1 MILSTA
7 PTVRWLACITG
18 VSALSDEPLSEAGFE
33 TLAIREGLTRGFEQE
48 HSDPIYATSS
58 FVFESAEE
66 AAATFA
72 GDRAGNTYSRF
83 SNPTVSVFEKRLAAL
98 EGGEDC
104 VATSSG
110 MSAILTLCLTVLKSG
125 DHVVCSKN
133 VFGSTVSLFNNIL
146 TKLDIE
152 VSFVSLRN
160 LEEWRAAVTPKTKL
174 FFCETPSNPICEVG
188 DIRAIASIAHAS
200 NALLAVDNCFCT
212 PALQRPLAL
221 DADVV
226 MHSATK
232 YLDGQGRV
240 LGGALVGTTELMAD
254 VRSFVRVCGPSMSPF
269 NAWVF
274 SKGLETLQLRMN
286 AHSASAMALAEWLS
300 AHERV
305 TTVNY
310 CGLESHP
317 DHQLAASQQ
326 SAFGGVLSFE
336 MAGGQD
342 EAWAFIN
349 GVRLMSLT
357 ANLGDVKTTICHPAS
372 TTHGRLSD
380 DQKREAGITPSL
392 IRIAVG
398 LEDVADLIKDC
409 ERGFKALSA

>member
-1 MILSTA
+1 M
-7 PTVRWLACITG
+7 VRSSAYIIG
-18 VSALSDEPLSEAGFE
+18 ANALSDTPLSEAGFE
-33 TLAIREGLTRGFEQE
+33 TLAIREGLIRGFEQE

-58 FVFESAEE
+58 FVFESAEQ
-66 AAATFA
+66 AAATFS
-72 GDRAGNTYSRF
+72 GEREGNTYSRF

-110 MSAILTLCLTVLKSG
+110 MSAILTLCLTVLKTG
-125 DHVVCSKN
+125 DHVVCSRN
-133 VFGSTVSLFNNIL
+133 VFGSTVGLFNNIL
-146 TKLDIE
+146 TKLGIN
-152 VSFVSLRN
+152 VSFVSLRD
-160 LEEWRAAVTPKTKL
+160 LSDWQAAVTPKTKL

-188 DIRAIASIAHAS
+188 DIRQIAKIARSA

-212 PALQRPLAL
+212 PALQKPLEL
-221 DADVV
+221 GADVV

-240 LGGALVGTTELMAD
+240 LGGALVGSAELMAD
-254 VRSFVRVCGPSMSPF
+254 VRAFVRVCGPSMSPF

-274 SKGLETLQLRMN
+274 SKGLETLQLRMD
-286 AHSASAMALAEWLS
+286 AHSSRAMALANWLGNHDKVS
-300 AHERV
+300 K
-305 TTVNY
+305 VNY
-310 CGLESHP
+310 CGLETHP
-317 DHQLAASQQ
+317 DHALAKSQQ

-336 MAGGQD
+336 VTGDQA

-349 GVRLMSLT
+349 STRLMSLT

-380 DQKREAGITPSL
+380 EQKQEAGIVNSL

-398 LEDVADLIKDC
+398 LEDVSDIIADC
-409 ERGFKALSA
+409 ERGFSAL

>member
-7 PTVRWLACITG
+7 LTVRWLACITG

-33 TLAIREGLTRGFEQE
+33 TLAIREGLSRGFEQE

-72 GDRAGNTYSRF
+72 GDRHGNTYSRF

-160 LEEWRAAVTPKTKL
+160 LEEWRAAVTPRTKL

-200 NALLAVDNCFCT
+200 SALLAVDNCFCT

-221 DADVV
+221 EADVV

-240 LGGALVGTTELMAD
+240 LGGALVGTAELMAD
-254 VRSFVRVCGPSMSPF
+254 VRAFVRVCGPSMSPF

-286 AHSASAMALAEWLS
+286 AHSASAMTLAKWLS

-305 TTVNY
+305 TKVNY

-349 GVRLMSLT
+349 RVRLMSLT

-380 DQKREAGITPSL
+380 NQKREAGITQSL

>member
-1 MILSTA
+1 MRSS
-7 PTVRWLACITG
+7 ACIIG
-18 VSALSDEPLSEAGFE
+18 VNALSDTPLSKAGFE
-33 TLAIREGLTRGFEQE
+33 TLAIREGLIRGFEQE

-58 FVFESAEE
+58 FVFESAEQ
-66 AAATFA
+66 AAATFS
-72 GDRAGNTYSRF
+72 GERDGNTYSRV

-110 MSAILTLCLTVLKSG
+110 MSAILTLCLTVLKTG
-125 DHVVCSKN
+125 DHVVCSRN
-133 VFGSTVSLFNNIL
+133 VFGSTVGLFNNIL
-146 TKLDIE
+146 TKLGID
-152 VSFVSLRN
+152 VSFVSLRD
-160 LEEWRAAVTPKTKL
+160 LSDWQAAVTPRTKL

-188 DIRAIASIAHAS
+188 NIREIAGIAHSA

-212 PALQRPLAL
+212 PALQKPLEL
-221 DADVV
+221 GADVV

-240 LGGALVGTTELMAD
+240 LGGALVGGEELMAD
-254 VRSFVRVCGPSMSPF
+254 VRAFVRVCGPSMSPF

-274 SKGLETLQLRMN
+274 SKGLETLQLRMD
-286 AHSASAMALAEWLS
+286 AHSARAMTLANWLLS
-300 AHERV
+300 HDKVSR
-305 TTVNY
+305 VNY
-310 CGLESHP
+310 CGLETHP
-317 DHQLAASQQ
+317 DHALAESQQ

-336 MAGGQD
+336 VIGAQA

-349 GVRLMSLT
+349 STRLRSLT

-380 DQKREAGITPSL
+380 EQKQEAGITNSL

-398 LEDVADLIKDC
+398 LEDVNDIIADC
-409 ERGFKALSA
+409 ERGFSAL

>member
-1 MILSTA
+1 MLDT
-7 PTVRWLACITG
+7 
-18 VSALSDEPLSEAGFE
+18 PLSEAGFE
-33 TLAIREGLTRGFEQE
+33 TLAIREGLVRGFEQE

-58 FVFESAEE
+58 FVFESAEQ
-66 AAATFA
+66 AAATFS
-72 GDRAGNTYSRF
+72 GERDGNTYSRF

-110 MSAILTLCLTVLKSG
+110 MSAILTLCLTVLKTG
-125 DHVVCSKN
+125 DHVVCSRN
-133 VFGSTVSLFNNIL
+133 VFGSTVGLFNNIL
-146 TKLDIE
+146 TKLGID
-152 VSFVSLRN
+152 VSFVSLRD
-160 LEEWRAAVTPKTKL
+160 LSDWRSAVTPRTKL

-188 DIRAIASIAHAS
+188 DIRQIAAIAHGA

-212 PALQRPLAL
+212 PALQKPLEL
-221 DADVV
+221 GADVV

-240 LGGALVGTTELMAD
+240 LGGALVGGAELMAD
-254 VRSFVRVCGPSMSPF
+254 VRAFVRVCGPSMSPF

-274 SKGLETLQLRMN
+274 SKGLETLQLRMD
-286 AHSASAMALAEWLS
+286 AHSSRAMTLADWLVGHDKVS
-300 AHERV
+300 
-305 TTVNY
+305 TVNY
-310 CGLESHP
+310 CGLETHP
-317 DHQLAASQQ
+317 DHELAKSQQ

-336 MAGGQD
+336 VVGGQA

-349 GVRLMSLT
+349 STRLMSLT

-380 DQKREAGITPSL
+380 EQKQEAGITSSL

-398 LEDVADLIKDC
+398 LEDMSDIIADC
-409 ERGFKALSA
+409 ERGFSAL

>member
-1 MILSTA
+1 MRSSAYIIGA
-7 PTVRWLACITG
+7 N
-18 VSALSDEPLSEAGFE
+18 ALSDTPLSEAGFE
-33 TLAIREGLTRGFEQE
+33 TLAIREGLIRGFEQE

-58 FVFESAEE
+58 FVFESAEQ
-66 AAATFA
+66 AAATFS
-72 GDRAGNTYSRF
+72 GERDGNTYSRF

-98 EGGEDC
+98 EAGEDC

-110 MSAILTLCLTVLKSG
+110 MSAILTLCLTVLKTG
-125 DHVVCSKN
+125 DHVVCSRN
-133 VFGSTVSLFNNIL
+133 VFGSTVGLFNNIL
-146 TKLDIE
+146 TKLGID
-152 VSFVSLRN
+152 VSFVSLRD
-160 LEEWRAAVTPKTKL
+160 LRDWQAAVTPKTKL

-188 DIRAIASIAHAS
+188 DIRQIAEIAHGA

-212 PALQRPLAL
+212 PALQKPLKL
-221 DADVV
+221 GADVV

-240 LGGALVGTTELMAD
+240 LGGALVGGAELMAD
-254 VRSFVRVCGPSMSPF
+254 VRAFVRVCGPSMSPF

-274 SKGLETLQLRMN
+274 SKGLETLQLRMD
-286 AHSASAMALAEWLS
+286 AHSARAMTLANWLVS
-300 AHERV
+300 HDKV
-305 TTVNY
+305 STVNY
-310 CGLESHP
+310 CGLKTHP
-317 DHQLAASQQ
+317 DHELAKSQQ

-336 MAGGQD
+336 VIGGQA

-349 GVRLMSLT
+349 STRLMSLT

-380 DQKREAGITPSL
+380 EQKQEAGITSSL

-398 LEDVADLIKDC
+398 LEDVSDVIADC
-409 ERGFKALSA
+409 ERGFSAL

>member
-1 MILSTA
+1 MRSSAYIIGA
-7 PTVRWLACITG
+7 N
-18 VSALSDEPLSEAGFE
+18 ALSDTPLSEAGFE
-33 TLAIREGLTRGFEQE
+33 TLAIREGLIRGFEQE

-58 FVFESAEE
+58 FVFESAEQ
-66 AAATFA
+66 AAATFS
-72 GDRAGNTYSRF
+72 GERDGNTYSRF

-110 MSAILTLCLTVLKSG
+110 MSAILTLCLTVLKTG
-125 DHVVCSKN
+125 DHVVCSRN
-133 VFGSTVSLFNNIL
+133 VFGSTVGLFNNIL
-146 TKLDIE
+146 TKLGID
-152 VSFVSLRN
+152 VSFVSLRD
-160 LEEWRAAVTPKTKL
+160 LSDWQAAVTPRTKL

-188 DIRAIASIAHAS
+188 DIRQIAEIAHGA

-212 PALQRPLAL
+212 PALQKPLEL
-221 DADVV
+221 GADVV

-240 LGGALVGTTELMAD
+240 LGGALVGGAELMAD
-254 VRSFVRVCGPSMSPF
+254 VRAFVRVCGPSMSPF

-274 SKGLETLQLRMN
+274 SKGLETLQLRMD
-286 AHSASAMALAEWLS
+286 AHSARAMTLANWLVS
-300 AHERV
+300 HDKV
-305 TTVNY
+305 STVNY
-310 CGLESHP
+310 CGLKTHP
-317 DHQLAASQQ
+317 DHELAKSQQ

-336 MAGGQD
+336 VVGGQA

-349 GVRLMSLT
+349 NTRLMSLT

-380 DQKREAGITPSL
+380 EQKQEAGITSSL

-398 LEDVADLIKDC
+398 LEDVSDVIADC
-409 ERGFKALSA
+409 ERGFSAL

>member
-1 MILSTA
+1 MARSSAYIIGA
-7 PTVRWLACITG
+7 N
-18 VSALSDEPLSEAGFE
+18 ALSDTPLSEAGFE
-33 TLAIREGLTRGFEQE
+33 TLAIREGLIRGFEQE

-58 FVFESAEE
+58 FVFESAEQ
-66 AAATFA
+66 AAATFS
-72 GDRAGNTYSRF
+72 GERDGNTYSRF

-110 MSAILTLCLTVLKSG
+110 MSAILTLCLTVLKTG
-125 DHVVCSKN
+125 DHVVCSRN
-133 VFGSTVSLFNNIL
+133 VFGSTVGLFNNIL
-146 TKLDIE
+146 TKLGID
-152 VSFVSLRN
+152 VSFVSLRD
-160 LEEWRAAVTPKTKL
+160 LSEWQAAVTPRTKL

-188 DIRAIASIAHAS
+188 DIRQIATIASSA

-212 PALQRPLAL
+212 PALQKPLEL
-221 DADVV
+221 GADVV

-240 LGGALVGTTELMAD
+240 LGGALVGGAELMAD
-254 VRSFVRVCGPSMSPF
+254 VRAFVRVCGPSMSPF

-274 SKGLETLQLRMN
+274 SKGLETLQLRMD
-286 AHSASAMALAEWLS
+286 AHSSRAMTLANWLVS
-300 AHERV
+300 HDKV
-305 TTVNY
+305 STVNY
-310 CGLESHP
+310 CGLETHP
-317 DHQLAASQQ
+317 DHVLAKSQQ

-336 MAGGQD
+336 VKGGQA

-349 GVRLMSLT
+349 STCLMSLT

-380 DQKREAGITPSL
+380 EQKQEAGITNSL

-398 LEDVADLIKDC
+398 LEDVSDIIADC
-409 ERGFKALSA
+409 ERGFSAL

>member
-1 MILSTA
+1 MSDKTLSN
-7 PTVRWLACITG
+7 P
-18 VSALSDEPLSEAGFE
+18 GFE
-33 TLAIREGLTRGFEQE
+33 TLAIREGLSRGFEQE

-72 GDRAGNTYSRF
+72 GDRQGNMYSRF

-98 EGGEDC
+98 EGGEEC

-125 DHVVCSKN
+125 DHVVCSRN
-133 VFGSTVSLFNNIL
+133 VFGSTVSLFNNVL
-146 TKLDIE
+146 TKLDIS

-160 LEEWRAAVTPKTKL
+160 LDEWRAAVTPQTKL

-188 DIRAIASIAHAS
+188 DIRAIASIAHTA

-212 PALQRPLAL
+212 PALQQPLAL
-221 DADVV
+221 GADIV

-240 LGGALVGTTELMAD
+240 LGGALVGTSELMAD
-254 VRSFVRVCGPSMSPF
+254 VRAFVRVCGPSMSPF

-274 SKGLETLQLRMN
+274 SKGLETLQLRMD
-286 AHSASAMALAEWLS
+286 AHSERAMVLAKWLV
-300 AHERV
+300 AHSKV
-305 TTVNY
+305 AKVNY
-310 CGLESHP
+310 CGLETHP
-317 DHQLAASQQ
+317 DHKLAESQQ
-326 SAFGGVLSFE
+326 SAFGGVVSFE
-336 MAGGQD
+336 VVGGQA

-349 GVRLMSLT
+349 GTKMMSLT
-357 ANLGDVKTTICHPAS
+357 ANLGDVKTTICHPAT

-380 DQKREAGITPSL
+380 EQKSEAGITAPL

-398 LEDVADLIKDC
+398 LENIEDIINDC
-409 ERGFKALSA
+409 ELGFAAV

>member
-1 MILSTA
+1 MTTLSIE
-7 PTVRWLACITG
+7 PMVRSSACITG
-18 VSALSDEPLSEAGFE
+18 VSALSDTPLSEAGFD
-33 TLAIREGLTRGFEQE
+33 TLAIREGLIPGFEQE

-58 FVFESAEE
+58 FVFQSAEQ
-66 AAATFA
+66 AAATFS
-72 GDRAGNTYSRF
+72 GERDGNTYSRF

-110 MSAILTLCLTVLKSG
+110 MSAILTLCLTVLKTG
-125 DHVVCSKN
+125 DHVVCSRN
-133 VFGSTVSLFNNIL
+133 VFGSTVGLFNNIL
-146 TKLDIE
+146 TKLGID
-152 VSFVSLRN
+152 VSFVSLRD
-160 LEEWRAAVTPKTKL
+160 LSEWRDAVTPRTKL

-188 DIRAIASIAHAS
+188 DIRQIAEIAHGA

-212 PALQRPLAL
+212 PAIQKPLEL
-221 DADVV
+221 GADVV

-240 LGGALVGTTELMAD
+240 LGGALVGGAELMAD
-254 VRSFVRVCGPSMSPF
+254 VRAFVRVCGPSMSPF

-274 SKGLETLQLRMN
+274 SKGLETLQLRMD
-286 AHSASAMALAEWLS
+286 AHSARAMTLANWLVS
-300 AHERV
+300 HDKV
-305 TTVNY
+305 STVNY
-310 CGLESHP
+310 CGLKTHP
-317 DHQLAASQQ
+317 DHELAKSQQ

-336 MAGGQD
+336 VIGGQA

-349 GVRLMSLT
+349 STRLMSLT

-380 DQKREAGITPSL
+380 EQKQEAGITSSL

-398 LEDVADLIKDC
+398 LEDVSDIIADC
-409 ERGFKALSA
+409 ERGFSAL